1 MSVRNRA
8 SSRDSRTLSLDD
20 DGLDPHIREELEQ
33 LNSTSEEINTLEK
46 ELEDIRQNHRLTLT
60 EYAQRQA
67 EKIKQHKRS
76 IRKARAFHTA
86 SDEAKEALA
95 KAQEAA
101 HKYHNVVDI
110 YNAAKETIDRAESTT
125 FDGEKRREFDAALQE
140 MLNHATTKLNE
151 AKEEKIRSQVD
162 HDQKAQAYREAQQ
175 RVDFLAKKFKSSIAK
190 SRPYYEIKAT
200 SEKRLKEFKA
210 KVIENQ
216 EKLSEAKMRYRQALM
231 HLETISESIHEK
243 RELKATLDA
252 QRRGIGVGAETTQEF
267 EELEVINLDLP
278 DDDSVSDAGSL
289 DSDRHLAEMKEQ
301 PHQPNPIPVVSR
313 RVSGCSD
320 SEVSS
325 ARRSSVREDGESKST
340 LPELRERG
348 DGLSPVSAMS
358 SEEHLPVFEVNT
370 MDDVDGHSK
379 VGGTDVGPSSNK
391 SESDNQTPLSDD
403 KDQTNETNFEHSEE
417 SGFADASSSEVS
429 EIDVDELLEEEPE
442 AETMSSLEARTP
454 SSKVSGDPPG
464 APSMKRKTLKK
475 LIPDMD
481 KDEIWL

>member
-1 MSVRNRA
+1 
-8 SSRDSRTLSLDD
+8 
-20 DGLDPHIREELEQ
+20 EELEQ

-86 SDEAKEALA
+86 SDQAKEALA

-140 MLNHATTKLNE
+140 MLNHDNHQGTWSLLNE

-358 SEEHLPVFEVNT
+358 SVEHVPVFEVNT

-391 SESDNQTPLSDD
+391 SGSDNQTPLSDD

-442 AETMSSLEARTP
+442 GETVSSLEARTP
-454 SSKVSGDPPG
+454 SSKVLGAPPA